1 MPHFTRAVLSLALL
15 TLSIAPGAA
24 QDYPTRPVRIVVGF
38 PAGGGVD
45 TSARGAGQAMAQGL
59 GQSVIIENK
68 PGAAG
73 TIGAA
78 EVARSAPDGYTLLVT
93 PGGHSI
99 FGAIF
104 KSLPFDTVKSF
115 DWISGIVTVPFF
127 VVVPANSEFKS
138 VSDIVAKAKAAPGTV
153 TFGSAG
159 QGTTHHLGIELLGNR
174 TGSKFLHVPYRGD
187 APLITALLAGEVQFG
202 LATPTLIL
210 ENIKAG
216 RLRALATTAN
226 ERAAMLSDVPTV
238 EQALQIQNYDVRT
251 WFGMAGPAGL
261 PAGVV
266 TRLNGELG
274 KGLASPEVRARL
286 AGIGGEVAA
295 TTPAQMR
302 DRVARE
308 LQTWTE
314 TVNQAGIEKQ

>member
-1 MPHFTRAVLSLALL
+1 IEERMVERANHLAATHGSRISLVGWSLGGIFARQ
-15 TLSIAPGAA
+15 IARDIPDAIR
-24 QDYPTRPVRIVVGF
+24 QVVTMGS
-38 PAGGGVD
+38 P
-45 TSARGAGQAMAQGL
+45 
-59 GQSVIIENK
+59 
-68 PGAAG
+68 
-73 TIGAA
+73 
-78 EVARSAPDGYTLLVT
+78 
-93 PGGHSI
+93 
-99 FGAIF
+99 
-104 KSLPFDTVKSF
+104 
-115 DWISGIVTVPFF
+115 
-127 VVVPANSEFKS
+127 
-138 VSDIVAKAKAAPGTV
+138 
-153 TFGSAG
+153 FGSAG